1 MDGEYNVMRIKI
13 CVQWTVTILYLLLN
27 CFVNVNKIKI
37 SGTYIGTLNYNV
49 KTMFTMSS
57 RESLLE
63 PPCVCLYPLLER
75 SDPHGGA
82 DSLGGVHVESLVHSE
97 IEVEHVG
104 IVLGPRELTVQL
116 LVVVYRHLYWG
127 DREWVSPPIEPIKCR
142 ETGTTTVLQALT
154 IHLSRLKP
162 SWISA
167 EIDCYMKCIVA
178 NHGQHVYD
186 HISL

>member
-1 MDGEYNVMRIKI
+1 M
-13 CVQWTVTILYLLLN
+13 
-27 CFVNVNKIKI
+27 
-37 SGTYIGTLNYNV
+37 
-49 KTMFTMSS
+49 
-57 RESLLE
+57 
-63 PPCVCLYPLLER
+63 YPLLER

-116 LVVVYRHLYWG
+116 LVVVYRHLHWG

-162 SWISA
+162 S
-167 EIDCYMKCIVA
+167 
-178 NHGQHVYD
+178 
-186 HISL
+186 

>member
-1 MDGEYNVMRIKI
+1 M
-13 CVQWTVTILYLLLN
+13 
-27 CFVNVNKIKI
+27 
-37 SGTYIGTLNYNV
+37 
-49 KTMFTMSS
+49 
-57 RESLLE
+57 
-63 PPCVCLYPLLER
+63 YPLLER

-127 DREWVSPPIEPIKCR
+127 DREWVSPPIEPKCYYSITSLNYMYLGSNR
-142 ETGTTTVLQALT
+142 
-154 IHLSRLKP
+154 
-162 SWISA
+162 A
-167 EIDCYMKCIVA
+167 ESQPRSTIVA

>member
-1 MDGEYNVMRIKI
+1 M
-13 CVQWTVTILYLLLN
+13 
-27 CFVNVNKIKI
+27 
-37 SGTYIGTLNYNV
+37 
-49 KTMFTMSS
+49 
-57 RESLLE
+57 
-63 PPCVCLYPLLER
+63 YPLLER

-127 DREWVSPPIEPIKCR
+127 DREWVSPPIEPKCR

-154 IHLSRLKP
+154 IHVSRLKP
-162 SWISA
+162 S
-167 EIDCYMKCIVA
+167 
-178 NHGQHVYD
+178 
-186 HISL
+186 